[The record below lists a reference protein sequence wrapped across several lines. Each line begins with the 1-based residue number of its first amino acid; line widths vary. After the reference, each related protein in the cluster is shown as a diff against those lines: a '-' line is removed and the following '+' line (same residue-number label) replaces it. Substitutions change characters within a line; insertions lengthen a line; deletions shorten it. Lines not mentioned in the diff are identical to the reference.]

1 MAPPTPDGTP
11 HRNFNFRVEIDGMDA
26 TGFSEVVIP
35 DAWITVVEYRE
46 GADKVSDSRKL
57 PGRVNYGNV
66 ILRRGVTGALD
77 LYEWWNAVRQGD
89 LQRRTILITL
99 LDAER
104 KEVRRWK
111 VERAWPVR
119 YTGPTLAAQGNEI
132 VVETLELAHEGI
144 EIEGA

>member
-1 MAPPTPDGTP
+1 MAPPTADGTP
-11 HRNFNFRVEIDGMDA
+11 YRNFNFRVEIDGMGA

-46 GADKVSDSRKL
+46 GADKVSGSRKL

-77 LYEWWNAVRQGD
+77 LYNWWNAVRPGD
-89 LQRRTILITL
+89 LQRRTVLIVL

-104 KEVRRWK
+104 REVRRWR
-111 VERAWPVR
+111 VERAWPTR
-119 YTGPTLAAQGNEI
+119 YAGPTLNAHGNEI

>member
-1 MAPPTPDGTP
+1 MAPSTPDGTP
-11 HRNFNFRVEIDGMDA
+11 YRNFNFRVEIEGMGE
-26 TGFSEVVIP
+26 TSFSEVTIP

-46 GADKVSDSRKL
+46 GSDKTSGSHKL

-77 LYEWWNAVRQGD
+77 LYAWWNAVRQGD
-89 LQRRTILITL
+89 LQRRTVLVVL

-104 KEVRRWK
+104 NVVRRWK
-111 VERAWPVR
+111 VERAWPTR
-119 YTGPTLAAQGNEI
+119 YAGPTLDAQGNEV